1 MNRMLVVG
9 CGSIGK
15 RHIGNFQRLGV
26 GHITAVETR
35 PDRQDEVRQRFGL
48 SRIVSTVQEAL
59 TESFDAA
66 VICTPTAFHMG
77 PAMELARRGVH
88 LMIEKPISHDLAGV
102 DELLA
107 VCRDKRLVCF
117 VAYVMRFYPPLRTV
131 KRLLDEGAVGRVL
144 SVRTENSS
152 YLPDWHPWE
161 DYRTFYMAKAAQGG
175 GAILDESHTLD
186 YMRWFFG
193 EAARV
198 WCLDDRIGTLEIDS
212 DDITEMIVRFQ
223 SGAVGSIHL
232 DLLGRAPRKNLEI
245 IGTDGTLLWD
255 WDGHEVR
262 LFRGSTKQWELFP
275 HTVKDYNEVYLDEG
289 RHFIECVRTG
299 REPLIT
305 GEDGKRT
312 LQLIL
317 AGIESAKTERMVAPG
332 R

>member
-1 MNRMLVVG
+1 MDSVLVVG

-15 RHIGNFQRLGV
+15 RHIGNLKRLGIS
-26 GHITAVETR
+26 HIAAVDNRE
-35 PDRQDEVRQRFGL
+35 DRRAEVRERFGVTRL
-48 SRIVSTVQEAL
+48 FPTLDAAL
-59 TESFDAA
+59 REPVDAA
-66 VICTPTAFHMG
+66 VVCTPTSLHVE
-77 PAMELARRGVH
+77 PALELARRGAH
-88 LMIEKPISHDLAGV
+88 LMIEKPIAHNLDGV
-102 DELLA
+102 DDLLT
-107 VCRDKRLVCF
+107 VCREKRLVCF
-117 VAYVMRFYPPLRTV
+117 IAYVMRFYPPLRTV

-161 DYRTFYMAKAAQGG
+161 DYRAFYMAKLALGG

-193 EAARV
+193 EPERV
-198 WCLDDRIGTLEIDS
+198 YCLNDRISALEIDS
-212 DDITEMIVRFQ
+212 DDIAEMVVRFR

-232 DLLGRAPRKNLEI
+232 DLIGRAPRKNLEI
-245 IGTDGTLLWD
+245 LGSEGTLLWD

-262 LFRGSTKQWELFP
+262 LFRASTKQWEVLG
-275 HTVKDYNEVYLDEG
+275 HEVKDYNDVYIEET

-299 REPLIT
+299 AEPLIT

-317 AGIESAKTERMVAPG
+317 AGLESARTERAVPVG
-332 R
+332 L